1 MSSRTRA
8 KLYFYENLII
18 IITCIEYLFYS
29 GYPSKHF
36 KYIKAFD
43 SQNTFFFILLMTK
56 LRPREA
62 KEVARVHRLVSSRR
76 YRFQIGRSS

>member
-8 KLYFYENLII
+8 KLYFYENL

-36 KYIKAFD
+36 KYIKAFN

-76 YRFQIGRSS
+76 YRFQIRRSS